1 MRPKAGGHPLPK
13 PNAGSRTRP
22 PALPVLQPPSHMPAE
37 ATAPVPTAPAPS
49 FWRDLAATHAV
60 SGLVAFLFA
69 ASGPLA
75 IILATGTRG
84 GLSEAQIASWVFGSL
99 FLNGV
104 MSAGYS
110 LAWRQP
116 LAFFWTI
123 PGTVLVGPALGHLSF
138 AEVVGAYIATGV
150 LMMALG
156 ALGLVRRAMAAV
168 PMPIVM
174 GMVAGVFLQ
183 FGLDWVRAF
192 QLDWWIAAAMTATFL
207 AASAI
212 PRLAARLPP
221 MLAALAAG
229 AAAIYATG
237 SFAAGSLA
245 DLSRGAVLAAPQLQ
259 LPQLSWTA
267 MAELVVPLAI
277 TVLVVQ
283 NGQGLAILT
292 AAGHRPPVD
301 AIAIGCG
308 AASVVSAFVGAVS
321 TCLTGPVN
329 AIISAG
335 GERRNQYT
343 AGVMVG
349 VYAMLF
355 GLVAPLVTRLM
366 LSTPPAFI
374 ATLAGLAMLR
384 VLQSAFAVAF
394 QARFAL
400 GALVTFLVTVAG
412 IPILNIGAP
421 FWALIAGTLVS
432 LVLEREDW
440 RAADPA
446 KAPR

>member
-1 MRPKAGGHPLPK
+1 
-13 PNAGSRTRP
+13 
-22 PALPVLQPPSHMPAE
+22 MPAE
-37 ATAPVPTAPAPS
+37 APAPAAPVPS
-49 FWRDLAATHAV
+49 LWRDLSTTHAV
-60 SGLVAFLFA
+60 SGLVGFLFA

-75 IILATGTRG
+75 IILATATRG
-84 GLSEAQIASWVFGSL
+84 GLSEAEIASWVFGSL
-99 FLNGV
+99 FINGAL
-104 MSAGYS
+104 SIGFS
-110 LAWRQP
+110 LAYRQP

-123 PGTVLVGPALGHLSF
+123 PGTVLIGPALGHLSF
-138 AEVVGAYIATGV
+138 AEVVGAYIATGL
-150 LMMALG
+150 LMMVLG

-183 FGLDWVRAF
+183 FGLDWVHAF
-192 QLDWWIAAAMTATFL
+192 QLDLKIAAAMTAAFL
-207 AASAI
+207 LVSTI
-212 PRLAARLPP
+212 PKLAARLPP
-221 MLAALAAG
+221 MLAALIAG
-229 AAAIYATG
+229 AAAIALAG
-237 SFAAGSLA
+237 SFGPGG
-245 DLSRGAVLAAPQLQ
+245 LSQGPVLAAPLLQ
-259 LPQLSWTA
+259 LPHFSWA
-267 MAELVVPLAI
+267 AIAELAVPLAI

-283 NGQGLAILT
+283 NGQGIAILT
-292 AAGHRPPVD
+292 AVGHRPPVD
-301 AIAIGCG
+301 AIAVGCG

-321 TCLTGPVN
+321 NCLTGPVN
-329 AIISAG
+329 AIISG
-335 GERRNQYT
+335 SGERRTQYA

-349 VYAMLF
+349 LYAMLF

-412 IPILNIGAP
+412 IPIYNIGAP

-432 LVLEREDW
+432 LVLERGDW
-440 RAADPA
+440 RAAEPGRA
-446 KAPR
+446 SS

>member
-1 MRPKAGGHPLPK
+1 MPVEV
-13 PNAGSRTRP
+13 
-22 PALPVLQPPSHMPAE
+22 PAPA
-37 ATAPVPTAPAPS
+37 AAPAPS
-49 FWRDLAATHAV
+49 FWRDLNATHAV
-60 SGLVAFLFA
+60 SGFIGFLFA
-69 ASGPLA
+69 TSGPLA

-84 GLSEAQIASWVFGSL
+84 GLSEAEIASWVFGSL
-99 FLNGV
+99 FLNGA
-104 MSAGYS
+104 MSVGYS
-110 LAWRQP
+110 LAYRQP

-138 AEVVGAYIATGV
+138 AEVVGAFIATGL

-168 PMPIVM
+168 PMPIIM

-192 QLDWWIAAAMTATFL
+192 RLDAGIAVAMTVAFL
-207 AASAI
+207 LVGAV
-212 PRLAARLPP
+212 PKLAGRLPP
-221 MLAALAAG
+221 ILAALAAG
-229 AAAIYATG
+229 AAAICVTG
-237 SFAAGSLA
+237 SFAAGGLG
-245 DLSRGAVLAAPQLQ
+245 DLGQGPVLAAPQLL
-259 LPQLSWTA
+259 LPRFSWA
-267 MAELVVPLAI
+267 ALAELVVPLAI

-283 NGQGLAILT
+283 NGQGVAILT
-292 AAGHRPPVD
+292 RVGHRPPVD
-301 AIAIGCG
+301 SIAVGCG
-308 AASVVSAFVGAVS
+308 AASVLSAFVGAVS

-329 AIISAG
+329 AIISSM
-335 GERRNQYT
+335 GERRTQYT

-349 VYAMLF
+349 LYAMQF
-355 GLVAPLVTRLM
+355 GLVAPLLTRLM

-394 QARFAL
+394 QSRFAL

-412 IPILNIGAP
+412 IPLFNIGAP

-440 RAADPA
+440 HGAAV
-446 KAPR
+446 AP